1 VFSAAISAKKPFKS
15 PMLSKAKT
23 LNLLSFYDTIQTLT
37 ETKIA
42 VVFIYLALPSNTIE
56 TRDSQR
62 LTR

>member
-15 PMLSKAKT
+15 LMLSKAKT
-23 LNLLSFYDTIQTLT
+23 LNRLTFYDKMQTPT

-42 VVFIYLALPSNTIE
+42 AVFIYLALPSNTLE

>member
-1 VFSAAISAKKPFKS
+1 
-15 PMLSKAKT
+15 MLSKAKT